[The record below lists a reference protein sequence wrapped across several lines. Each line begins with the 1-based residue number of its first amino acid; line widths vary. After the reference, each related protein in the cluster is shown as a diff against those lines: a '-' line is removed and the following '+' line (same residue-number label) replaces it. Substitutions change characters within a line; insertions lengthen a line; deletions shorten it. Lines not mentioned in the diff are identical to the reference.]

1 MAKKQSVTA
10 AAPASAPQVDYV
22 LPEVVLALPLWATV
36 RDCLDGQA
44 AIKKKG
50 INYVPMPNP
59 TDTSPENIARYD
71 SYLLRGIFANFTSR
85 TLQGMTG
92 TVFSKD
98 AEAVLPRELEIM
110 HEDVDGGSVTMD
122 QQAKKVLSDVIG
134 VGRCGLLT
142 DYPVTEA
149 VTSRR
154 QVLNGEIRPTLQFY
168 FAENIINWRT
178 TVVNGLRKT
187 TLVVLLEKYTI
198 RDDGFKAEFGDQ
210 YRVLRLEN
218 SVYTSQVFTK
228 GKSGIFEPGPL
239 LTPKQA
245 SGKPFDYIPFEFI
258 GSENNDPGI
267 DASPLLDLANLNIGH
282 FRNSCDFEEMVF
294 MLGQPTPVFTGLSK
308 DWVDTVLQGRVI
320 LGSNVA
326 VSLPEGAD
334 AKLLQITESSLAKEA
349 MEHKERQAVALGAR
363 LVQNQS
369 VQRTAKEAGMEE
381 ASETSLLLSSAKNVN
396 SAYANALRSAA
407 LFAGATVTDDIGYKL
422 NTDFDIL
429 RLDAPGRAQ
438 LLAEWQR
445 GILTFSEYR
454 SILRR
459 AGVATLDDEKAQE
472 ELDAEAERNMQ
483 NMGLDPKVQDDGT
496 TPVDKNAPPPA
507 SDSPLGKAVKR
518 TAVRKAVK
526 KATKQ

>member
-1 MAKKQSVTA
+1 MAVKKSA
-10 AAPASAPQVDYV
+10 ASAPQVDYV
-22 LPEVVLALPLWATV
+22 LPEVTIATPLWAVV

-50 INYVPMPNP
+50 EVYLPMPNAE
-59 TDTSPENIARYD
+59 DTSLENLARYAA
-71 SYLLRGIFANFTSR
+71 YQIRGIFTNFTAR

-98 AEAVLPRELEIM
+98 AEAILPAELEVM

-122 QQAKKVLSDVIG
+122 QQAKKVLSDVIS
-134 VGRCGLLT
+134 VGRVGILT
-142 DYPVTEA
+142 DFPPTEGTVT
-149 VTSRR
+149 RR
-154 QVLNGEIRPTLQFY
+154 QVLNGDIRPTLQFY

-178 TVVNGLRKT
+178 TVINGLRKN
-187 TLVVLLEKYTI
+187 TLVVLREKYI
-198 RDDGFKAEFGDQ
+198 KDDDGFKATEDDQ
-210 YRVLRLEN
+210 FRVLRLTN
-218 SVYTSQVFTK
+218 GVYTSQIYKK
-228 GKSGIFEPGPL
+228 GGAGYEPEVL
-239 LTPKQA
+239 ITPKQ
-245 SGKPFDYIPFEFI
+245 SNGKPFDYIPFEFI

-267 DASPLLDLANLNIGH
+267 DASPLLDLSNLNIGH

-294 MLGQPTPVFTGLSK
+294 LLGQPTPIFTGLDK
-308 DWVDTVLQGRVI
+308 DWVDNVLQGRII

-326 VSLPEGAD
+326 VPLPDGA
-334 AKLLQITESSLAKEA
+334 AAMLLQITESSLALDA

-363 LVQNQS
+363 LVQNS
-369 VQRTAKEAGMEE
+369 TVQRTAKEAGMEE

-407 LFAGATVTDDIGYKL
+407 MFAGATITKDIGYKL

-459 AGVATLDDEKAQE
+459 AGVATLDDDKAQE
-472 ELDAEAERNMQ
+472 ELDAEAQRNME
-483 NMGLDPKVQDDGT
+483 NMGLDPAVQNDGV
-496 TPVDKNAPPPA
+496 TPVDKNDPA
-507 SDSPLGKAVKR
+507 SRANSPIGR
-518 TAVRKAVK
+518 AVRGTAARKAARKV
-526 KATKQ
+526 TKES